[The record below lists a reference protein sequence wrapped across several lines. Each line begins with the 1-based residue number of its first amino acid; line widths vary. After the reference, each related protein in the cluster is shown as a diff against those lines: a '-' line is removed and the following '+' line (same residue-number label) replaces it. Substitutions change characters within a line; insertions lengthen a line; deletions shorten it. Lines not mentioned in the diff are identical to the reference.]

1 MPKNHE
7 QIFQDFETVI
17 LRNKNARTNLNAK
30 REGRTETIKKPQ
42 MSDHAIKMA
51 NLDNDNESTKVKTV
65 TRAFSN
71 ALRDARNGKGLK
83 QKELASLAN
92 IPFSDVQKF
101 ENGTAIPNQQQIR
114 KLERKLGVNLSK
126 LNKK

>member
-42 MSDHAIKMA
+42 MSDNAIKMA

-83 QKELASLAN
+83 QKELAS
-92 IPFSDVQKF
+92 
-101 ENGTAIPNQQQIR
+101 
-114 KLERKLGVNLSK
+114 
-126 LNKK
+126 